1 MLTAKKALSVLMAL
15 VICLGIVCACSPKT
29 ENTPSTTEQTTEIAK
44 VTFVFAVTGKDGKV
58 KEYTVSTSEKYL
70 ADALIAEGILNAD
83 EKASGLY
90 TSIDGVV
97 ASWDDDNAWWM
108 ITKDGEMTSKGMN
121 ELPVSEGD
129 RYEAVY
135 TIGY

>member
-1 MLTAKKALSVLMAL
+1 MLTENGEHALHDRTDDGNRKSYL
-15 VICLGIVCACSPKT
+15 
-29 ENTPSTTEQTTEIAK
+29 
-44 VTFVFAVTGKDGKV
+44 FAVTGKDGKV

>member
-1 MLTAKKALSVLMAL
+1 
-15 VICLGIVCACSPKT
+15 
-29 ENTPSTTEQTTEIAK
+29 
-44 VTFVFAVTGKDGKV
+44 
-58 KEYTVSTSEKYL
+58 
-70 ADALIAEGILNAD
+70 
-83 EKASGLY
+83 
-90 TSIDGVV
+90 
-97 ASWDDDNAWWM
+97 M

>member
-1 MLTAKKALSVLMAL
+1 M
-15 VICLGIVCACSPKT
+15 
-29 ENTPSTTEQTTEIAK
+29 
-44 VTFVFAVTGKDGKV
+44 

-90 TSIDGVV
+90 TSSDGVV

>member
-1 MLTAKKALSVLMAL
+1 MLTENGEHALHDRTDDGNRKSYL
-15 VICLGIVCACSPKT
+15 CLRR
-29 ENTPSTTEQTTEIAK
+29 
-44 VTFVFAVTGKDGKV
+44 
-58 KEYTVSTSEKYL
+58 Y
-70 ADALIAEGILNAD
+70 
-83 EKASGLY
+83 
-90 TSIDGVV
+90 GVV